1 MFVKGGENRRVPLQ
15 ERSKKRVERIL
26 DAAAHVFAD
35 EGYDAATMEGIAARA
50 ETSIGSIYQFFP
62 NKLAVFNALAQS
74 YHERLRLFF
83 DALLTGPVLELP
95 WPQLLDGGI
104 DAFNAFHA
112 KEPAFRAVWVSM
124 HFTAESV
131 AEGEAITREF
141 AKRIEAILA
150 AKLPAVPKAQRPAM
164 ATMVVEVLTA
174 ILIVCARRPDEA
186 EPLVRE
192 TKAMLHRYLAAYE
205 IAPAK
210 PASKVRSKR

>member
-26 DAAAHVFAD
+26 EAAALVFAD
-35 EGYDAATMEGIAARA
+35 EGYDAATMEGIAQRA

-62 NKLAVFNALAQS
+62 NKLAIFNALAKS

-83 DALLTGPVLELP
+83 DALIMGPILELS
-95 WPQLLDGGI
+95 WPQILDGAI

-141 AKRIEAILA
+141 AKRIDAIIA
-150 AKLPAVPKAQRPAM
+150 AKLPAVTKAQRPVM

-174 ILIVCARRPDEA
+174 ILIVCARRPAEA

-192 TKAMLHRYLAAYE
+192 TKAMLYRYLAAYE
-205 IAPAK
+205 K
-210 PASKVRSKR
+210 PPGKVRSKR